1 MVDIKKLK
9 EIEKGIV
16 LAINDMTI
24 HLNGLRQIIDEE
36 VGKLPGPEDYN
47 YIKYIN
53 HPCFTC
59 DYSSYIKENVVC
71 NNEGMPINH
80 LTKKCENYKNDELPF

>member
-36 VGKLPGPEDYN
+36 VGKLPGPADFKHGIEISDE
-47 YIKYIN
+47 
-53 HPCFTC
+53 
-59 DYSSYIKENVVC
+59 S
-71 NNEGMPINH
+71 
-80 LTKKCENYKNDELPF
+80 ELPF